1 MKFVM
6 AGGGTGGHI
15 IPAIAVAREL
25 KRCGHEPL
33 FIGTHQGMESKLV
46 PAAGFPIEWIDIGG
60 FNRVGLWQKIRSL
73 WQLPL
78 STLKVWRMMS
88 KLRPSGVFSMGGY
101 VAGPV
106 VLAAA
111 MRKLPV
117 VAMEPN
123 AIPGL
128 TNRRMANVTTRALV
142 NFPETVE
149 YFPRGRGEVTG
160 VPVRPEFFEIRPK
173 PDSSRFTVL
182 VTGGSQGSRT
192 LNNAGRDSWKRF
204 AGARAPIRVIHQGG
218 RQGAHLREEFQRS
231 GVEGELVEFIN
242 DMPSAFREAD
252 VIVCRSGASTVAELA
267 AAGKPS
273 ILVPFPFAA
282 DNHQVRN
289 AEAMVRAG
297 AARMALDSEMNGQR
311 LFEQVIALMSNPDEL
326 RVMGDRARTLG
337 KPGAAERAATVLE
350 EVAVR

>member
-1 MKFVM
+1 M

-15 IPAIAVAREL
+15 IPALAVAREL
-25 KRCGHEPL
+25 KRRGHEAL
-33 FIGTHQGMESKLV
+33 FIGTRQGMESRLV

-60 FNRVGLWQKIRSL
+60 LNRVGLWQRIRTL

-78 STLKVWRMMS
+78 STWKVWRMIAEP
-88 KLRPSGVFSMGGY
+88 RPGAIFSMGGY

-106 VLAAA
+106 VLAAII
-111 MRKLPV
+111 RRLPV

-123 AIPGL
+123 AVPGL
-128 TNRRMANVTTRALV
+128 TNRRIANRTARALV

-160 VPVRPEFFEIRPK
+160 VPVRPEFFEIQPK
-173 PDSSRFTVL
+173 SDSARFTL
-182 VTGGSQGSRT
+182 LITGGSQGSRT
-192 LNNAGRDSWKRF
+192 LNHAGRDSWKLF
-204 AGARAPIRVIHQGG
+204 ADARVPIRVIHQAG
-218 RQGAHLREEFQRS
+218 RQGAHLAEDFRRS
-231 GVEGELVEFIN
+231 GLEGELVEFIH
-242 DMPSAFREAD
+242 DMPTAFREAD

-297 AARMALDSEMNGQR
+297 AARMVLDSDMSGQR
-311 LFEQVIALMSNPDEL
+311 LFEQVVALMSNPEEL
-326 RVMGDRARTLG
+326 RAMGDQARALA